1 MTEQEK
7 KEILEKAKIF
17 FREHIGNNHIRN
29 VKKLTKLASFDYN
42 PFLLEYLANF
52 LTGNGDP
59 KSMAKTLIYPRVLG
73 TSINTS
79 FGTHMQRFCSTA
91 LSGFGSV
98 VPGIDIEFTDHVDK
112 RKKYCQTKL
121 GTQTINFDDIETI
134 RNHFQ
139 KVINLARTNSLDVR
153 VNDLVVGVF
162 YGTKEQLSSMYTNV
176 MKDYTVY
183 VGEEFWYR
191 LTGDEKFYIELIDTF
206 GEVAK
211 DTDGK
216 DLLEEVI
223 NELAEDIQKKYMD
236 KGLL

>member
-7 KEILEKAKIF
+7 KEILRKAKVF
-17 FREHIGNNHIRN
+17 FQENIGNNHIRN
-29 VKKLTKLASFDYN
+29 VKKLNKLASFDYN
-42 PFLLEYLANF
+42 PFLLNYLANF

-59 KSMAKTLIYPRVLG
+59 KSIAKALIYPRVLG

-79 FGTHMQRFCSTA
+79 FGTHMQRFCSSA

-98 VPGIDIEFTDHVDK
+98 VPGIDIEFVDHVDN
-112 RKKYCQTKL
+112 RKKYCQNKL

-153 VNDLVVGVF
+153 VTDLIVGVF
-162 YGTKEQLSSMYTNV
+162 YGTKEQLSGMYTNV
-176 MKDYTVY
+176 MKEYSVY
-183 VGEEFWYR
+183 VGEEFWHR
-191 LTGDEKFYIELIDTF
+191 LTGDKNFYTELIETF

-211 DTDGK
+211 ETDGK

-223 NELAEDIQKKYMD
+223 NELAIDIKENYLD